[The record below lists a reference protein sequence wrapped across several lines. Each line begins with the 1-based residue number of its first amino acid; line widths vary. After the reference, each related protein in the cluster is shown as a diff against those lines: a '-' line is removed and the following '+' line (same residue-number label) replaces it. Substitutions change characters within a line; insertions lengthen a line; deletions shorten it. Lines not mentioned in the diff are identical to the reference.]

1 MKRII
6 FLLAGGF
13 ILAVPA
19 TSNGQLLKK
28 LKEKANSAVNKAIEG
43 KTGNETQENPN
54 SSSSSS
60 ESASQSGSNRPV
72 NKGGAG
78 LKNTA
83 PPDVNVR

>member
-28 LKEKANSAVNKAIEG
+28 LKEKANNAVNKAIDG
-43 KTGNETQENPN
+43 KTGNETQENT
-54 SSSSSS
+54 
-60 ESASQSGSNRPV
+60 EFVILRLKAPV
-72 NKGGAG
+72 NRAATG
-78 LKNTA
+78 L
-83 PPDVNVR
+83 